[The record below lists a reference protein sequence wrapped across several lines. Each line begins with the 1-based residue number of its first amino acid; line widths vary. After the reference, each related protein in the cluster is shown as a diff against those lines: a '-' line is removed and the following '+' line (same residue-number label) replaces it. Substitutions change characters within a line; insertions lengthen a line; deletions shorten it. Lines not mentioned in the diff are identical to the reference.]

1 MTLDD
6 AFEHKDTISDAI
18 AEQLG
23 DKMKEYGFIIHKALV
38 TEVRPDQQVM
48 DSMNEI
54 NRQKRLREA
63 ALNAGEAEKVRVVKA
78 AEAAME
84 AAQMQGEGIAR
95 QRAAIVQGLRDSLGP
110 GGDTISNERISELL
124 LISQYFETL
133 KEIGANAKAQAIFI
147 PQSPSDGISDIA
159 SQIRNGVLQGRAAAG
174 GAIAA

>member
-6 AFEHKDTISDAI
+6 AFEHKDTVSDAI
-18 AEQLG
+18 QEQLG
-23 DKMKEYGFIIHKALV
+23 NQMKEYGFVIHKALV

-84 AAQMQGEGIAR
+84 AAQMQGEGIAK
-95 QRAAIVQGLRDSLGP
+95 QRAAIVQGLRDSLG
-110 GGDTISNERISELL
+110 GDDTLSHDRISELL

-133 KEIGANAKAQAIFI
+133 KEIGANAKAQAIFL
-147 PQSPSDGISDIA
+147 PQSPADGLSDIA

-174 GAIAA
+174 GGIAG